1 MSDIRAGDDN
11 ELDEDRLPW
20 LEAVEEDDR
29 RQGPSLAKILVS
41 MVIGL
46 IILGLVIT
54 GVFWLRDGPQG
65 ASGPELIE
73 AEKGDY
79 KVKPADPGGLKVEGS
94 GESSFAASSGAEPSG
109 KLNMDAV
116 PEAPV
121 TRPPAPAPAPAPAPP
136 PAQAGTPKA
145 APPKAAPPPPAKTP
159 EPSPAPADGPSIQ
172 LGAFDSAAV
181 ANSAWKSLST
191 RFKYLEPLS
200 HTVTPVTVNGRMFY
214 RLRASGPDAKALCG
228 RLRVAGESCIPVN

>member
-1 MSDIRAGDDN
+1 MSDIRADN
-11 ELDEDRLPW
+11 DPELDEDHLPW
-20 LEAVEEDDR
+20 LEAVEEEDR

-41 MVIGL
+41 LVIGL
-46 IILGLVIT
+46 IILGLGIT
-54 GVFWLRDGPQG
+54 GFYWLRNGPQGG

-79 KVKPADPGGLKVEGS
+79 KVKPADPGGMKVEGS
-94 GESSFAASSGAEPSG
+94 GETSFAASGGAEPSG

-121 TRPPAPAPAPAPAPP
+121 TRPPPPAPAPAPAPAPP
-136 PAQAGTPKA
+136 PTKAATPK
-145 APPKAAPPPPAKTP
+145 PAPPPPAKVEP
-159 EPSPAPADGPSIQ
+159 EAPLPAGSQSIQ
-172 LGAFDSAAV
+172 LGAFNSAAI

-200 HTVTPVTVNGRMFY
+200 HSVTPVTVNGRQFY
-214 RLRASGPDAKALCG
+214 RLRATGPDAKALCG
-228 RLRVAGESCIPVN
+228 RLRVAGESCIQVN